1 MDIYKYQYSSLNL
14 SLFKLLRRWPETF
27 SGCFRNETWQKNVV
41 LADMIETSETHICTK
56 IWTSPCNRVIRV
68 IVAREIS
75 MRQALYPADRD
86 KR

>member
-41 LADMIETSETHICTK
+41 LADMIKTSETHICTK
-56 IWTSPCNRVIRV
+56 I
-68 IVAREIS
+68 
-75 MRQALYPADRD
+75 
-86 KR
+86 